1 MKWEISDVLWGK
13 MEPLIPEPIDNHPLG
28 MHRPRVPNR
37 DAMNAILFVLR
48 TGCQWEALD
57 ATGICKHSSAH
68 RRFQE
73 WTKAGVFEEF
83 WKKGLLKYD
92 DAKGINWKW
101 LSLDGA
107 ITKSPLGGEKNRQKP
122 RRQKQNTD
130 KKKFADRSRRNSARN
145 RS

>member
-122 RRQKQNTD
+122 HRQKQNRD